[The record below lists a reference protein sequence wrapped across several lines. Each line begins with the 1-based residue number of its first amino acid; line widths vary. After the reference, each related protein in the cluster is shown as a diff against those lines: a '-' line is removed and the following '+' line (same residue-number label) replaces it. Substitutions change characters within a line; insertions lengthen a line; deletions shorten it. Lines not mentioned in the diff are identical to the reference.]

1 LDFLT
6 PQGEVDQ
13 LKWNLNQ
20 LVLNWWP
27 GQMSGSA
34 RFQGAT
40 PRTWGLTQSDDGLKT
55 AKIYKNG
62 ENQLRTFNCVFEKFG
77 VCFGFDWSYWTQ
89 KKQKCFGTPLGAQ
102 KLGMLE
108 TKMTRNLQ
116 FPKKAG

>member
-1 LDFLT
+1 
-6 PQGEVDQ
+6 
-13 LKWNLNQ
+13 
-20 LVLNWWP
+20 
-27 GQMSGSA
+27 MSGSA

-89 KKQKCFGTPLGAQ
+89 KTQKCFGRLWVP
-102 KLGMLE
+102 
-108 TKMTRNLQ
+108 RNLGCWKQ
-116 FPKKAG
+116 K